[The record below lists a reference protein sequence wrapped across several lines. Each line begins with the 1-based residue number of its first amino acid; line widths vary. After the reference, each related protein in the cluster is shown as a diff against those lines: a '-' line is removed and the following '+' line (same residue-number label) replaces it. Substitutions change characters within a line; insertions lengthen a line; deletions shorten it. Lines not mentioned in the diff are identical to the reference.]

1 MKRLTL
7 LTAFA
12 LCILPVISGCGI
24 GKTGVLFV
32 TKTNMGFEV
41 STQPPT
47 AELTISRVEGVVGPQ
62 FENAKKP
69 PVMASFK
76 FENTGIFAPHVGSAF
91 ATGDAAVTMAGLYGD
106 KTYGQDWQTRA
117 NELKPDKASTT
128 PTNSVLE
135 LDEQPEPG
143 RWLPLPDWAWLNWLN
158 PKLEFQKNDVRPVF
172 FGTDTAFGVKVAW
185 SGMTGQY
192 PDTAKI
198 GYNRKELALVP
209 VSMKGPDQHQTK
221 PFKMKIPSLLAT
233 LDSSVKAGGAANLDT
248 TYIQYFA
255 TGNAA
260 TLLAMQKDVR
270 MAMLAR
276 LDPNKEIYKG
286 LFGEK
291 LDEKTKT
298 VAFVLLN
305 PIYAALRT
313 LEKDKND
320 SVAKML
326 ADRMDSLEPQGLKYD
341 FKFYTYN
348 LANKDLRDDFILV
361 PLSGRPFEKVHT
373 YYTNLGLSIRQLED
387 SVTLT
392 DQDLANFNGASIA
405 DKSAKRKELMKIL
418 NDLKQKRQ
426 DFEVMI
432 YRNST
437 VLTDAV
443 DHLYH

>member
-1 MKRLTL
+1 MKQATL
-7 LTAFA
+7 LTAFV
-12 LCILPVISGCGI
+12 LGVLPVMSGCGI

-106 KTYGQDWQTRA
+106 ETYGQDWQSRA

-135 LDEQPEPG
+135 LDKQPEPG
-143 RWLPLPDWAWLNWLN
+143 RWLPLPDWGWLNWLN
-158 PKLEFQKNDVRPVF
+158 PKLEFQTNDVRPVF

-209 VSMKGPDQHQTK
+209 VSMKGPDQNKTT

-233 LDSSVKAGGAANLDT
+233 LDSGVKTGGAASLDT

-260 TLLAMQKDVR
+260 TLLALQKDVR
-270 MAMLAR
+270 YAMLAR
-276 LDPNKEIYKG
+276 IDPHAKDHAKEFAAYRAAVAAQETEATRILRCYLGVKVENLPDVWAHADAQG
-286 LFGEK
+286 LFREAGQLTEM
-291 LDEKTKT
+291 KTLHGR
-298 VAFVLLN
+298 AMADPAARDQNLRRAN
-305 PIYAALRT
+305 QWYASDIAI
-313 LEKDKND
+313 LEG
-320 SVAKML
+320 SQYASFRLAKM
-326 ADRMDSLEPQGLKYD
+326 AEHRM
-341 FKFYTYN
+341 
-348 LANKDLRDDFILV
+348 
-361 PLSGRPFEKVHT
+361 KVC
-373 YYTNLGLSIRQLED
+373 E
-387 SVTLT
+387 
-392 DQDLANFNGASIA
+392 IA
-405 DKSAKRKELMKIL
+405 RK
-418 NDLKQKRQ
+418 
-426 DFEVMI
+426 
-432 YRNST
+432 
-437 VLTDAV
+437 
-443 DHLYH
+443 